1 MAVPIP
7 VLKELEL
14 LRDLPADALAA
25 LAPHAIEKSYSRRE
39 IVAEKDS
46 TLFHMLFLV
55 EGRLQGVDFTVDGR
69 EVGLYFVNP
78 CQFFGELAVIDR
90 RPISETV
97 IAVARSRVVHLPID
111 RGRSAMFA
119 SPAASEQVALRLANR
134 LRTVS
139 AQRLLLGLPNP
150 MQRLC
155 AQLQLIADA
164 PAAADATQQTIQHA
178 PTQQELAI
186 MINTSRETVTRCFQV
201 LLSRNAILRDGQV
214 LVIADRKYIAA
225 VADGTTPAPK
235 V

>member
-14 LRDLPADALAA
+14 LRDLPAEALAA
-25 LAPHAIEKSYSRRE
+25 LAPLAIEKSYSRRE

-78 CQFFGELAVIDR
+78 GQFFGELAVIDR

-164 PAAADATQQTIQHA
+164 PAADATQQTIQHA

-201 LLSRNAILRDGQV
+201 LLTRNAILRDGQV

-225 VADGTTPAPK
+225 IADGTTPAPK